1 MPVPLLSN
9 FGEYRMY
16 QPTDLKKGTVCQ
28 LDGQPFRV
36 IEYGQKVMG
45 RGGSIVN
52 VKLKNLITGAVIPK
66 TFKGQDKIEPAEVSN
81 KTVQYLYN
89 DGETFFFMDPES
101 FEQFELSAE
110 MMDEASGYLKE
121 GEELTLQ
128 FFGERVINVELPKN
142 IFLEVTYAEDVVK
155 GDTTSSVLKD
165 ATLETGVTVKVPA
178 FIKVG
183 DIISVDTA
191 TGEYRERKK

>member
-1 MPVPLLSN
+1 
-9 FGEYRMY
+9 MY
-16 QPTDLKKGTVCQ
+16 QPTDLKKGVVCQ
-28 LDGQPFRV
+28 IDGQPYRV
-36 IEYGQKVMG
+36 TDYNQKVMG

-66 TFKGQDKIEPAEVSN
+66 TFKGQDKIEPAEVTS

-89 DGETFFFMDPES
+89 DGSVFFFMDPNS
-101 FEQFELSAE
+101 FEQFELPADLV
-110 MMDEASGYLKE
+110 DEAKNFMKE
-121 GEELTLQ
+121 GDELALQ
-128 FFGERVINVELPKN
+128 FFDGKVITVEMPKN
-142 IFLEVTYAEDVVK
+142 VYLEVTYTEAVVK

-165 ATLETGVTVKVPA
+165 ATLETGAIVKVPA

-183 DIISVDTA
+183 DIISVDTS

>member
-1 MPVPLLSN
+1 
-9 FGEYRMY
+9 MY
-16 QPTDLKKGTVCQ
+16 QPTDLKKGVVCQ
-28 LDGQPFRV
+28 IDGQPYRV
-36 IEYGQKVMG
+36 IDYNQKVMG

-66 TFKGQDKIEPAEVSN
+66 TFKGQDKIESAEVTS

-89 DGETFFFMDPES
+89 DGSAFFFMDPNS
-101 FEQFELSAE
+101 FEQFELSADLV
-110 MMDEASGYLKE
+110 DEAKNFMKE
-121 GEELTLQ
+121 GDELALQ
-128 FFGERVINVELPKN
+128 FFDGKVITVEMPKN
-142 IFLEVTYAEDVVK
+142 VYLEVTYTEAVVK

-165 ATLETGVTVKVPA
+165 ATLETGAIVKVPA

-183 DIISVDTA
+183 DIISVDTS

>member
-1 MPVPLLSN
+1 
-9 FGEYRMY
+9 MY
-16 QPTDLKKGTVCQ
+16 QPTDLKKGVVCQ
-28 LDGQPFRV
+28 IDSQPYRV
-36 IEYGQKVMG
+36 IDYNQKVMG

-66 TFKGQDKIEPAEVSN
+66 TFKGQDNIEPAEVTS

-89 DGETFFFMDPES
+89 DGSAFFFMDPNS
-101 FEQFELSAE
+101 FEQLELSADLV
-110 MMDEASGYLKE
+110 DEAKNFMKE
-121 GEELTLQ
+121 GDELALQ
-128 FFGERVINVELPKN
+128 FFDGKVITVEMPKN
-142 IFLEVTYAEDVVK
+142 VYLEVTYTEAVVK

-165 ATLETGVTVKVPA
+165 ATLETGAVVKVPA

-183 DIISVDTA
+183 DIISVDTS